1 VPGGRTPPG
10 GPFAALCAA
19 GGALRGKPAA
29 GLAKQRTGSRKPV
42 RFFER
47 FFLFAP
53 SACTTGCCRGR
64 RLAARLFLGASR
76 AQRGERTARGRPA
89 PGHYR
94 LPPSAHPC
102 ALGGGKRAHPC
113 ARRGGHRPHLGLV
126 LAVWAGA
133 LFAQAQHTGPNQCAI
148 QSRYVD
154 ILWITCG

>member
-1 VPGGRTPPG
+1 MPGGRTPPG

-19 GGALRGKPAA
+19 GPQKKP
-29 GLAKQRTGSRKPV
+29 SRKPP
-42 RFFER
+42 
-47 FFLFAP
+47 AP
-53 SACTTGCCRGR
+53 ATTGCTGGR
-64 RLAARLFLGASR
+64 SKKEKAFKKAHRFSTARSLFCQPRSGFSPKRPPSR